1 MDHILPVLMKSM
13 NLSYMS
19 SGITG
24 LGSSLRYFF
33 KMFATECAVKLFS
46 VVIVI
51 LPEKQFTGLSC
62 QPKIMHKCF
71 NMINTCITWWL
82 TLNRQEGEEHA
93 KVFSLEKSRQ
103 THSMIYCLAY
113 FSLSGAN
120 YRIQLQWN
128 NEIIW
133 NVKRLPHSLVRKVST
148 DNSNFMC

>member
-1 MDHILPVLMKSM
+1 MIQREYCFLTFQWQNNMDHILPVLMKSM

-82 TLNRQEGEEHA
+82 TTDKRVKNMLKYFHLRKADKNTVWFTAWHI
-93 KVFSLEKSRQ
+93 SLCQVQ
-103 THSMIYCLAY
+103 TTEFNYNETMK
-113 FSLSGAN
+113 LS
-120 YRIQLQWN
+120 
-128 NEIIW
+128 E
-133 NVKRLPHSLVRKVST
+133 
-148 DNSNFMC
+148 M